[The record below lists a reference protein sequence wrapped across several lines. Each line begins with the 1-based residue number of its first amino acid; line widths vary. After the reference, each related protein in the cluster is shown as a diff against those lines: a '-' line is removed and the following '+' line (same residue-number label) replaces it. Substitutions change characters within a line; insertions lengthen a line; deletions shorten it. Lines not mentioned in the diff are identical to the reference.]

1 MLVERGL
8 RVMNVEVAGEAHA
21 IAWNYLSQT
30 GAIDDAR
37 VANDRL
43 VAIIM
48 DLFDRGEF
56 NKLRLAN
63 KAITQFQARSEPRG
77 TNGNRP

>member
-1 MLVERGL
+1 MLVECGL
-8 RVMNVEVAGEAHA
+8 RVMNVEVASQAHA

-48 DLFDRGEF
+48 DLFERGEF
-56 NKLRLAN
+56 NKIRLAN
-63 KAITQFQARSEPRG
+63 KAITHFQARPEPRG
-77 TNGNRP
+77 THGNRP